1 MTLHVARYAG
11 FCAGV
16 AHAVNTVLEK
26 ARHTPIATL
35 GPLTHNRTVTDD
47 LAEKGVRVIEN
58 LTEARNETVVIRAH
72 GVPFSTEEE
81 MKAKNIPYIDCTC
94 TCVKAIHRRAAKA
107 RDEGRTVIILGEAGH
122 PEIMGI
128 LGYAGDDF
136 LVALNAEEIKA
147 RLKPETL
154 YTMVAQTTLDR
165 PLFEEAADILRGIS
179 KDAVIFDT
187 LCDATGKR
195 YAEARSMAKQ
205 MDVMLILGDADSANT
220 NRLYQIAKRHCP
232 RSFLLGSIRELQLP
246 IFRTGDRIGL
256 TAGASTPPVITKEA
270 IQFMSDIT
278 TLVPTTESLEPVQ
291 SEIVMAEP
299 VPAPAQP
306 GSKAQSFEEMLNESF
321 RSLHTGDIV
330 KGTVISVSPTEV
342 MVNLGYKSDGIISRS
357 EMTDDSAADITQLVK
372 LGDEFDVYVLRV
384 NDGDGN
390 VQVSKKKLDN
400 QIQYKILEQA
410 HAEKSV
416 VKGKVTETIKG
427 GFIAMIENC
436 RVFIPSSQI
445 SNRYVEDLKSFKGKE
460 LNFHIL
466 EFDRSKRRIVAG
478 RKELAGIEQQQRR
491 DELFASLEPG
501 QRLEGTVS
509 RIVEFGAFIDLGG
522 VDGLIHISEL
532 AWRRVRKVTD
542 VLQVGDAVTVTVID
556 INPEMN
562 KISLSLKDINANPWN
577 NIAERYPIGS
587 IIEGKVVRLA
597 SFGAF
602 INLEEGLDGLVHVSQ
617 IADRHIAKPDEVL
630 TVGDVIKVK
639 VTDIDEAN
647 HKLSLSK
654 READVDYGVTAA
666 EEEYMEEEFLSEAV
680 EDEPGENIEESF

>member
-1 MTLHVARYAG
+1 
-11 FCAGV
+11 
-16 AHAVNTVLEK
+16 
-26 ARHTPIATL
+26 
-35 GPLTHNRTVTDD
+35 
-47 LAEKGVRVIEN
+47 
-58 LTEARNETVVIRAH
+58 
-72 GVPFSTEEE
+72 
-81 MKAKNIPYIDCTC
+81 
-94 TCVKAIHRRAAKA
+94 
-107 RDEGRTVIILGEAGH
+107 
-122 PEIMGI
+122 
-128 LGYAGDDF
+128 
-136 LVALNAEEIKA
+136 
-147 RLKPETL
+147 
-154 YTMVAQTTLDR
+154 
-165 PLFEEAADILRGIS
+165 
-179 KDAVIFDT
+179 
-187 LCDATGKR
+187 
-195 YAEARSMAKQ
+195 
-205 MDVMLILGDADSANT
+205 
-220 NRLYQIAKRHCP
+220 
-232 RSFLLGSIRELQLP
+232 
-246 IFRTGDRIGL
+246 
-256 TAGASTPPVITKEA
+256 
-270 IQFMSDIT
+270 
-278 TLVPTTESLEPVQ
+278 
-291 SEIVMAEP
+291 
-299 VPAPAQP
+299 
-306 GSKAQSFEEMLNESF
+306 
-321 RSLHTGDIV
+321 
-330 KGTVISVSPTEV
+330 
-342 MVNLGYKSDGIISRS
+342 
-357 EMTDDSAADITQLVK
+357 
-372 LGDEFDVYVLRV
+372 
-384 NDGDGN
+384 
-390 VQVSKKKLDN
+390 
-400 QIQYKILEQA
+400 
-410 HAEKSV
+410 
-416 VKGKVTETIKG
+416 
-427 GFIAMIENC
+427 MIENC